1 MYIVGSVSIWSWQV
15 KTFVTRKVRFSAKI
29 GQKSIFCSKMVH
41 DTEFLIK
48 KFESTDSF
56 TLEMTSLEL

>member
-1 MYIVGSVSIWSWQV
+1 
-15 KTFVTRKVRFSAKI
+15 
-29 GQKSIFCSKMVH
+29 MVH

-56 TLEMTSLEL
+56 TLEMTSLELQKVNFVQILIFSHFGS